1 MKDLDAK
8 KVLKIALTIIF
19 AWWILQNIS
28 LVLGIV
34 DKIFGVLSPFIAGAC
49 LAFVLNIPMQFFEKR
64 LFKVQELKE
73 AKKKPKIKLALARP
87 ISLVLS
93 IVLVVMLLMLLL
105 VVVLPEIFNVIKIFM
120 GYLPEIFNNIKDFAV
135 NITVKYPEVSNQIK
149 NINIDI
155 EKVSKEAISIITNIS
170 SNLIVSSIQIAGS
183 VIGFVINLVIAIV
196 FAIYILFS
204 KETLIIQSKK
214 LLFAHIDTKNAN
226 YILDICSLSN
236 NIFYNFIKG
245 QLTEA
250 VILGVLVF
258 IGMLILGIP
267 YAGVIGIL
275 MGFTSIIP
283 VVGAFIG
290 IIIGAILILAV
301 DPVKATVF
309 IIFVLILQQLE
320 NNLIY
325 PKVVG
330 ASVGLPGIWVLLSV
344 TVGGSLLGPLG
355 MIIALPV
362 VSILYTII
370 KDETNKKLDKK
381 KIKINS

>member
-1 MKDLDAK
+1 MKDLDTK

-19 AWWILQNIS
+19 VWWILQNIS
-28 LVLGIV
+28 LVLGMV
-34 DKIFGVLSPFIAGAC
+34 DKIFGVLKPFIVGAC

-64 LFKVQELKE
+64 LFKVQKLKE
-73 AKKKPKIKLALARP
+73 AKKKTKIKLALARP
-87 ISLVLS
+87 MSLILS
-93 IVLVVMLLMLLL
+93 IALVVMLIMLLL
-105 VVVLPEIFNVIKIFM
+105 GVVLPEIFNVIKIFM

-170 SNLIVSSIQIAGS
+170 SNLIVSSVQIAGS
-183 VIGFVINLVIAIV
+183 VIGFVVNLVISIV

-214 LLFAHIDTKNAN
+214 LLFAHINTEKAN

-245 QLTEA
+245 QSAEA
-250 VILGVLVF
+250 VILGILVF
-258 IGMLILGIP
+258 IGMVILGIP

-275 MGFTSIIP
+275 IGFTSIIP

-370 KDETNKKLDKK
+370 KDETNKKLEKK

>member
-1 MKDLDAK
+1 
-8 KVLKIALTIIF
+8 
-19 AWWILQNIS
+19 
-28 LVLGIV
+28 
-34 DKIFGVLSPFIAGAC
+34 
-49 LAFVLNIPMQFFEKR
+49 
-64 LFKVQELKE
+64 
-73 AKKKPKIKLALARP
+73 
-87 ISLVLS
+87 
-93 IVLVVMLLMLLL
+93 ML
-105 VVVLPEIFNVIKIFM
+105 
-120 GYLPEIFNNIKDFAV
+120 
-135 NITVKYPEVSNQIK
+135 
-149 NINIDI
+149 
-155 EKVSKEAISIITNIS
+155 
-170 SNLIVSSIQIAGS
+170 
-183 VIGFVINLVIAIV
+183 
-196 FAIYILFS
+196 
-204 KETLIIQSKK
+204 
-214 LLFAHIDTKNAN
+214 
-226 YILDICSLSN
+226 
-236 NIFYNFIKG
+236 
-245 QLTEA
+245 
-250 VILGVLVF
+250 

-283 VVGAFIG
+283 IVGAFIG